1 MIETRRLKTMLR
13 CSRLSLELGPLGTA
27 AGAAPPDSG
36 GDGDG
41 DGGAGA
47 AVVPRSTFMLEWVVG
62 W

>member
-1 MIETRRLKTMLR
+1 MLR
-13 CSRLSLELGPLGTA
+13 CSRFSLALGPP
-27 AGAAPPDSG
+27 AGAAAAEPDEATAATPDSG

-41 DGGAGA
+41 DGGDGA